1 MRKLTLAW
9 WSCPLA
15 FTWDA
20 WLYHRCRFLPVVVI
34 KFGASPPRERRTEA
48 HKPSRRKAREVRSC
62 DAHDAFTRVLFLRE
76 RAAPRRLNRRATM
89 RRSSGVVLLVIG
101 GREWEIHA
109 GRRWVPRS
117 AKGQRA
123 GARRNLPH
131 SRLEPDWNAPP
142 SERVRVEKPTWG
154 ADRRQHASPRPV
166 VDAGCPYRR
175 RCCLIPMASVGW
187 KTFI

>member
-1 MRKLTLAW
+1 MKLPARVHMGTRD
-9 WSCPLA
+9 S
-15 FTWDA
+15 TTDA
-20 WLYHRCRFLPVVVI
+20 VSFRSSSLSSGRV
-34 KFGASPPRERRTEA
+34 PREKEELKRTNQA
-48 HKPSRRKAREVRSC
+48 GKPKAREMCSC
-62 DAHDAFTRVLFLRE
+62 DHDAFTRVLFLRE

-89 RRSSGVVLLVIG
+89 RRSSGVVPLVIG

-109 GRRWVPRS
+109 GRRWVPRF

-131 SRLEPDWNAPP
+131 SRLEADWNAPP
-142 SERVRVEKPTWG
+142 SEKVENPPWG
-154 ADRRQHASPRPV
+154 ADRRQHARPV
-166 VDAGCPYRR
+166 ADAGCPYRH